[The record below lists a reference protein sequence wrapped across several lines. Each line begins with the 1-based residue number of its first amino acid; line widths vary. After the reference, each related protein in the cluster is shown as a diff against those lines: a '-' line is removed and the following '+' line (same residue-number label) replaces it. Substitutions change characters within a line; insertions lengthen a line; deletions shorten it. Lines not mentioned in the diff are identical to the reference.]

1 MEEEIEE
8 INIENNNNYAH
19 RHSYT
24 FAFKIKL
31 AEEAIKEGNNKLIA

>member
-8 INIENNNNYAH
+8 INIENNNNYTH

-31 AEEAIKEGNNKLIA
+31 AEEAIKEGNNRLIA

>member
-8 INIENNNNYAH
+8 INIENNNNYTH

-24 FAFKIKL
+24 FVFKIKL
-31 AEEAIKEGNNKLIA
+31 AKEAIKEGNNRLIA